1 MGEGTEMRRNPNKVR
16 RFELGGPGTKGE
28 GKRSIISAT
37 LGRNWKRQ
45 VGQAQ
50 VVDPSRP
57 LGGTVVY
64 HRFEAASRNYVQYRM
79 REPRKEKWEFA
90 GGGIEALTNGTRC
103 IQSGRIYGW
112 LLAARQD
119 TVMTTTV
126 THTNANTTMHAS
138 SHLRSLGLLGC
149 AGP

>member
-1 MGEGTEMRRNPNKVR
+1 MRRNPNKVR

-57 LGGTVVY
+57 LGGAVVY
-64 HRFEAASRNYVQYRM
+64 HRFEAAYRILRPVQNARTPERKVGIFWWIEVLPNGM
-79 REPRKEKWEFA
+79 RY
-90 GGGIEALTNGTRC
+90 IE
-103 IQSGRIYGW
+103 SGRIYGW

-126 THTNANTTMHAS
+126 THTNANTTMYAS

>member
-1 MGEGTEMRRNPNKVR
+1 VGEGTEMRRNPNKVR

-45 VGQAQ
+45 VGQAE

-64 HRFEAASRNYVQYRM
+64 HRFEAAYRNYVQYRM

-90 GGGIEALTNGTRC
+90 GGVSKYYPMECDASN
-103 IQSGRIYGW
+103 
-112 LLAARQD
+112 LAGFMVGSWQPAK
-119 TVMTTTV
+119 TP
-126 THTNANTTMHAS
+126 S
-138 SHLRSLGLLGC
+138 
-149 AGP
+149 